1 MSEAK
6 RNASNVA
13 NLWEIY
19 SQKVFQRKSKPYRQ
33 PWKGNLS
40 VCPQVLDKIRT
51 VTSPSQMPYVLL
63 KKKPE
68 EVLVREG
75 VCEFCRFSIVTYSPG
90 TPSVNITIRS

>member
-33 PWKGNLS
+33 PWKGNIS

-51 VTSPSQMPYVLL
+51 VGNQSIPDAICSF
-63 KKKPE
+63 E
-68 EVLVREG
+68 EEARGSLG
-75 VCEFCRFSIVTYSPG
+75 QGGSL
-90 TPSVNITIRS
+90 